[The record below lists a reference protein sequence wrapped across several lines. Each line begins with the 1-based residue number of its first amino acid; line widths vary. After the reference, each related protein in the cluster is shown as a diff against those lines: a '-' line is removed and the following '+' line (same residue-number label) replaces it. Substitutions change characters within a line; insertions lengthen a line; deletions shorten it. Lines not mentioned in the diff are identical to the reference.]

1 MKGIQESREV
11 DLRVIA
17 TGMHLS
23 PDFGLTYR
31 DIERDGFRID
41 EKIEMLL
48 DGDSS
53 NAITKSTG
61 LGVTRFADA
70 FSELAPEVVV
80 LLGDRFE
87 TFAAASSALF
97 AGIPIAHIHGGE
109 TTEGAFDEA
118 IRHSITKMSWWHFVA
133 TEEYRRRV
141 IQLGESPDRVFNVGG
156 LGVDAI
162 KKTELFSKER
172 LEKELGVRFGE
183 RTLLIT
189 FHPVS
194 LEPDLGISQLENLLS
209 VLSGMKGIQ
218 FIFTMPN
225 ADPGNRTM
233 SSMIEGFVEARK
245 DRAFVF
251 TSMGQLRY
259 LSTMRFVDGVV
270 GNSSSGIL
278 EAPTFNLGT
287 VNIGDRQKGRV
298 QASSVIDCESDC
310 ESIRDAI
317 DKLMSKSFRESLPE
331 AVNPYEGN
339 DTSGAILETL
349 EHTIIPVDQKKKFFD
364 LYNKAWP

>member
-1 MKGIQESREV
+1 
-11 DLRVIA
+11 
-17 TGMHLS
+17 MHLS

-156 LGVDAI
+156 FVLLG
-162 KKTELFSKER
+162 
-172 LEKELGVRFGE
+172 
-183 RTLLIT
+183 
-189 FHPVS
+189 H
-194 LEPDLGISQLENLLS
+194 
-209 VLSGMKGIQ
+209 
-218 FIFTMPN
+218 
-225 ADPGNRTM
+225 
-233 SSMIEGFVEARK
+233 
-245 DRAFVF
+245 
-251 TSMGQLRY
+251 
-259 LSTMRFVDGVV
+259 
-270 GNSSSGIL
+270 
-278 EAPTFNLGT
+278 
-287 VNIGDRQKGRV
+287 GR
-298 QASSVIDCESDC
+298 
-310 ESIRDAI
+310 
-317 DKLMSKSFRESLPE
+317 
-331 AVNPYEGN
+331 G
-339 DTSGAILETL
+339 G
-349 EHTIIPVDQKKKFFD
+349 
-364 LYNKAWP
+364 